1 MLPMMSGAATI
12 DQMAICVRSSAAE
25 MQPLPMSSMSCVSV
39 EGGGQRGKRSEVRK
53 RSGEEVAGECRQ

>member
-25 MQPLPMSSMSCVSV
+25 TQPLPMSSMSCISA
-39 EGGGQRGKRSEVRK
+39 ERSHR
-53 RSGEEVAGECRQ
+53 